1 MNKDLKDTLADDIL
15 YYSGHIVGYEDSRD
29 IAEKLLS
36 DPNWEIRYIGGE
48 ATCNENGCFVA
59 GCCQDESTSPP
70 VSSKQDAA
78 EAALTTAHIDEIA
91 QRVAALLKERL

>member
-48 ATCNENGCFVA
+48 ATCNESGCFIE
-59 GCCQDESTSPP
+59 GCCDGDSPP

-78 EAALTTAHIDEIA
+78 EAALTTAHIDKIA
-91 QRVAALLKERL
+91 QRVVVWLKERL

>member
-1 MNKDLKDTLADDIL
+1 MSFDIKGELASDIL
-15 YYSGHIVGYEDSRD
+15 FHTAQEGMSSGE
-29 IAEKLLS
+29 ALLC
-36 DPNWEIRYIGGE
+36 DPDWEIQYIGGE

-70 VSSKQDAA
+70 VSPKQDAA

-91 QRVAALLKERL
+91 QRVVALLKERL